1 MKNLVEIRAIVHD
14 YINSTTPDVDQHIF
28 DAINFLSNFFHIKK
42 IDTSETTVAD
52 QSWIDYATDFL
63 RLKILVIDGVYIKD
77 LLSFDNLEDVADLET
92 QLWHIADGKV
102 QLTSPMST
110 TGEAITMIY
119 EAEFKQPEAAVATD
133 VPNKLLE
140 LVYVGATYRYFD
152 KLAAIVATARE
163 DQADITPK
171 EVEAIRKQWKDRFD
185 SLLKDLT

>member
-1 MKNLVEIRAIVHD
+1 MKNLVDIRAIVHD

-42 IDTSETTVAD
+42 IDTSETTVTD